1 MSIRCATNGYRTPR
15 CTTVTA
21 MRLGSY
27 VELRHAC
34 CRLLGNDTCCRDSA
48 TLRPQRRECPGTPP
62 QVSTKASLRLDV
74 SERSAWWLPPA
85 VRERL
90 LERQRGA
97 VTKSGELLLS
107 CDETRSQARRL
118 LHAKYRS
125 RRDLLF
131 VTRGHRRRAT
141 WRSASSG
148 CRRRWTRRAP
158 HAPEVHHLSSPVHD
172 APESR
177 QLPTTRPS
185 GERRAAGVCRPA
197 LVAGDGGEAAR
208 AGPGE
213 AAARPQEGEPR
224 EQESGVRVG
233 KESDAF

>member
-107 CDETRSQARRL
+107 CDETRSQARNLALGLERL
-118 LHAKYRS
+118 
-125 RRDLLF
+125 
-131 VTRGHRRRAT
+131 
-141 WRSASSG
+141 
-148 CRRRWTRRAP
+148 
-158 HAPEVHHLSSPVHD
+158 
-172 APESR
+172 
-177 QLPTTRPS
+177 Q
-185 GERRAAGVCRPA
+185 AAVDE
-197 LVAGDGGEAAR
+197 AGAAR
-208 AGPGE
+208 AGSPPSLLARSRRTREPTAPDDTAVRRASSRGSMSTG
-213 AAARPQEGEPR
+213 ARCRRRRGSGTSGSGRSGSTAARRRAARAGEWRSSR
-224 EQESGVRVG
+224 ERE
-233 KESDAF
+233 

>member
-1 MSIRCATNGYRTPR
+1 MSGHPAAGVHEGEPASR
-15 CTTVTA
+15 
-21 MRLGSY
+21 RLRAVRVVAAARGA
-27 VELRHAC
+27 RA
-34 CRLLGNDTCCRDSA
+34 SA
-48 TLRPQRRECPGTPP
+48 GAAARR
-62 QVSTKASLRLDV
+62 
-74 SERSAWWLPPA
+74 LPPDA
-85 VRERL
+85 VAAAPEPPDSSPRL
-90 LERQRGA
+90 VSPGA

-118 LHAKYRS
+118 LHAKHRS

-177 QLPTTRPS
+177 QPPTTRPS

-213 AAARPQEGEPR
+213 AAARPKEGEPR
-224 EQESGVRVG
+224 EQEGDVRVG
-233 KESDAF
+233 KESDAFWLSVHTWTSLRNIGRSLDCRS